1 MWSDNETAVDLLSV
15 KHLVGAVTGTICNDR
30 VLPATIGI
38 FGDWGS
44 GKSSLVK
51 MVTKEFEGKDDVL
64 CLTFNGWLFEDYED
78 AKAALMG
85 TIIDE
90 IKEKR
95 ELTAKAKELIKNLI
109 KRVDWFRLAFLMT
122 KHAVTYMLAG
132 TEGNFFLS
140 ATDLVGA
147 AKGIPDKVRNLKPTD
162 VKGIKEKIEAT
173 KVEDVQGFTKDLS
186 NSESV
191 RKNIRD
197 FRKDFEELLK
207 QTKIKTLVVFI
218 DDLDRCL
225 PDTVIETLE
234 AIRLFL
240 FVPGTAFVVS
250 ADEKLVEQAVERK
263 FPDPSGRGEL
273 SRNYLEKLIQFP
285 IRIPSLGRSEVKTY
299 MNLLFAELR
308 LKSGFDALIA
318 KVPTAGAGGLWDI
331 VVDLAWFE
339 KNLSAIPQELSED
352 LLMTQQIGDV
362 LAETLY
368 GNPRQVKRFLN
379 TLLIRMGM
387 AESRGLSLKKRILA
401 KLMVLEYKR
410 PTDFKTLA
418 QRQAQEEGKS
428 KDLRLLEDRAAG
440 VMSLRSTTKPN
451 ADQKDSITAQE
462 LVSSEFGF
470 WLEDKW
476 LLNWLK
482 LEPKLGGEDLR
493 PYFHV
498 SRDKIGTLLGPIIQ
512 LSNDAQSVLGLLIS
526 DSEAQRVKGFEKIKE
541 LSQDDAV
548 NVLEVLGE
556 RTLASETT
564 ETVSVIIKAAEAQPL
579 LINKA
584 VSILRNVPESRISLG
599 IPIQVVHLKKLST
612 GGIHLID
619 QLLQKW
625 SESVENHALQQA
637 TANAL
642 KRK

>member
-51 MVTKEFEGKDDVL
+51 MVTKEFEGQDDVL

-95 ELTAKAKELIKNLI
+95 ELTAKAKELIKSLI

-132 TEGNFFLS
+132 TAGNLFLS

-147 AKGIPDKVRNLKPTD
+147 AKGIPEKVRNLKPSD
-162 VKGIKEKIEAT
+162 VTGIKEKISAT
-173 KVEDVQGFTKDLS
+173 KIEDVQGITKDPAD
-186 NSESV
+186 SESV

-207 QTKIKTLVVFI
+207 QTKVKTLVVFI

-308 LKSGFDALIA
+308 LVSDFDALIA
-318 KVPTAGAGGLWDI
+318 KVPTAGDGGLWDI
-331 VVDLAWFE
+331 VVDRAWFE
-339 KNLSAIPQELSED
+339 KNLDAIPQELSED

-379 TLLIRMGM
+379 TLLIRMSM

-440 VMSLRSTTKPN
+440 VMSLRSTTKSN
-451 ADQKDSITAQE
+451 ADQKDSIIAQE

-493 PYFHV
+493 LYFHV

-541 LSQDDAV
+541 LPQDDAL

-556 RTLASETT
+556 RALASETT